1 MKILVIGGCHCYG
14 YGVKAGQ
21 GFIQKLVAQ
30 YKREGNFVQVDY
42 YTPYKME
49 KIVGLIRHLNLRLF
63 KYDLILLQIGHIEL
77 LNIEKFKK
85 LIHFKQRD
93 FNCRVYG
100 EFNESIKHS
109 LNPINISDFIGQGFF
124 GLPGFLFQQSFMDS
138 ISDLGK
144 KAVDISQMICMNFH
158 NKFQEIQR
166 LKFVRDY
173 LIEILNALSI
183 HQHKV
188 MLLTPF
194 PVKERVTNFLREEG
208 RAIFMEE
215 SMVRGIQC
223 VDTYS
228 IIAKNITN
236 LLSSDD
242 CHLNE
247 AGHEIIY
254 REIQNTLTLK
264 NKNFNNTL
272 KINNLQE
279 YLVFNQN

>member
-1 MKILVIGGCHCYG
+1 
-14 YGVKAGQ
+14 
-21 GFIQKLVAQ
+21 
-30 YKREGNFVQVDY
+30 
-42 YTPYKME
+42 ME
-49 KIVGLIRHLNLRLF
+49 KIVGLIGHLNLHLF

-77 LNIEKFKK
+77 LNANKFKK
-85 LIHFKQRD
+85 LVQFKQRE

-109 LNPINISDFIGQGFF
+109 LNPINISRFF
-124 GLPGFLFQQSFMDS
+124 GLPGFLIQQSFMDS
-138 ISDLGK
+138 ISDLRK

-173 LIEILNALSI
+173 LIETLNALSI
-183 HQHKV
+183 HQHKI

-194 PVKERVTNFLREEG
+194 SVKERATNFLREEG

-223 VDTYS
+223 VDTHS
-228 IIAKNITN
+228 IIANNLTN

-247 AGHEIIY
+247 SGHEIIY

-264 NKNFNNTL
+264 NKNFTNTL